1 MRPACLGEFLTQSA
15 QAGTSPWSHLPSLHL
30 SQISSASSGS
40 VPSLSFHA
48 KRVCIYTHRW
58 LKIHVCIQNETE
70 HREYGYLGF
79 RSQLVLLI
87 NRLFPCACVSSVWL
101 LLPPIWT
108 SASFSVNRLCCIR
121 FSVPRFKSALFFFH
135 ILNHRGKLVLN
146 KLCHLAHKRLTTE
159 QSKYSW
165 WIQSS
170 FT

>member
-1 MRPACLGEFLTQSA
+1 MRPTCLGEFLTQSA

-40 VPSLSFHA
+40 VPSLPFHA
-48 KRVCIYTHRW
+48 KRVGIYTHRW
-58 LKIHVCIQNETE
+58 LKIHVCIQNEAQ

-79 RSQLVLLI
+79 QSQFVLLI
-87 NRLFPCACVSSVWL
+87 NRLFPCACVICLIASPPYLNLCLILCQQTVLYMIFCSSV
-101 LLPPIWT
+101 
-108 SASFSVNRLCCIR
+108 SVC
-121 FSVPRFKSALFFFH
+121 SLFFFH

-146 KLCHLAHKRLTTE
+146 KLCHLAHLTAE